1 MKRVFFFLMFA
12 VSPLVSQQIVAQ
24 SFEPNKMDVN
34 GTISSRSAAN
44 KFSLTFGI
52 NYIDNNQTK
61 NAAFFNDGLSRFKSA
76 FTVGLTKEFGKNS
89 QIGLDLHT
97 NNIEIGGEDNFFI
110 QSTFLYNYNLAPLLF
125 NSEKTFKTTIG
136 AGTGFYSLQNQN
148 DNLLLV
154 VNLGLEVWFTKG
166 LAILVQH
173 RSNVGVLE
181 PKQDVV
187 NNFNQL
193 VIGIKTRL

>member
-1 MKRVFFFLMFA
+1 MFA
-12 VSPLVSQQIVAQ
+12 VSSLVSQQIVAQ
-24 SFEPNKMDVN
+24 SVEPDKVDVN
-34 GTISSRSAAN
+34 GAISSKSAAN
-44 KFSLTFGI
+44 KFALTFGV

-61 NAAFFNDGLSRFKSA
+61 NFAFFNDDLTRFKSA
-76 FTVGLTKEFGKNS
+76 FTLGLTRELGKNS

-97 NNIEIGGEDNFFI
+97 NNLEIGGKDNFFI
-110 QSTFLYNYNLAPLLF
+110 QSTFMYNYNLAPLLF
-125 NSEKTFKTTIG
+125 NSDKTFKTTIG

-173 RSNVGVLE
+173 RSNIGVLE

-193 VIGIKTRL
+193 VFGIKTRL